1 MKNLVYIAL
10 SVLLI
15 ACSNDEQSIEDTGY
29 ELSALGEK
37 PVAVVGDQV
46 ISRAQLDHALAFYSS
61 NPMVNAE
68 EGRIKLLNEMIEEQV
83 MYNKAVQSGFDKSP
97 EFINNQ
103 RKLLAYEYKKYLQQ
117 KVAETTKVTD
127 VDLQIYYEKNKEKYT
142 KPAMLRFAIFMKR
155 DDLNT
160 KSKYSLKQISDA
172 VQYLKPEQGFDKY
185 ALESHHVHTANR
197 GGKLP
202 WLNNESQLAGIPSEL
217 IKQADEL
224 DVGKVSRPIK
234 IKGKTYL
241 VRLMSKKE
249 HSLVPLAEVKTS
261 LVKQLL
267 SERKQNLLS
276 SFVEQAM
283 EASKINIYEDNL
295 GKPDSVN
302 TANDSFG
309 PPGFPV
315 SQ

>member
-68 EGRIKLLNEMIEEQV
+68 EGRIKLLNEMIEVQV

-142 KPAMLRFAIFMKR
+142 KPSMKRVAIFQLR
-155 DDLNT
+155 NDLPAG
-160 KSKYSLKQISDA
+160 KLSLKQVKEA
-172 VQYLKPEQGFDKY
+172 AAYLTPEEGFGKY
-185 ALESHHVHTANR
+185 ALESHHTKTANR
-197 GGKLP
+197 AGKLP
-202 WLNNESQLAGIPSEL
+202 WVSATSEIAGIPAEL
-217 IKQADEL
+217 FEKADDLEI
-224 DVGKVSRPIK
+224 GEVSSPIK
-234 IKGKTYL
+234 MDGDTYL
-241 VRLMSKKE
+241 VRLMAKKE
-249 HSLVPLAEVKTS
+249 QTVTSLDELKTS
-261 LVKQLL
+261 LRTQLL
-267 SERKQNLLS
+267 AERKESLFKTFLQ
-276 SFVEQAM
+276 QAK
-283 EASKINIYEDNL
+283 ESTKIEIIKDNL
-295 GKPDSVN
+295 GKPNAVN
-302 TANDSFG
+302 TSGDSFG

-315 SQ
+315 Q